1 MGRRIDRPEVKVA
14 GRVAE
19 VDGQKV
25 IYTDSV
31 ELF

>member
-1 MGRRIDRPEVKVA
+1 MDVRYDRPQVKVT

-31 ELF
+31 DLF